1 MEPIETI
8 KLKNGNTLEIYQD
21 ENHDSPREWDNLDTM
36 ICFHSRYNLGDEHDY
51 NSQYFNSWEEFE
63 NQLIKEFDPAVI
75 LPLYLYDHS
84 GITISTNSFIGRAHH
99 AEWDSGRVGFIL
111 MSKKAAKE
119 NWNWKCITKNR
130 KEQIGNY
137 LIAQV
142 KTYDQYLRGEIYG
155 FQVKDNE
162 GKDLDSC
169 WGFYGSDWA
178 ENRLFEHLEIK
189 ETDILETENA
199 Y

>member
-8 KLKNGNTLEIYQD
+8 KLKNGNTVEIYQD
-21 ENHDSPREWDNLDTM
+21 DNPESPREWNNCETM
-36 ICFHSRYNLGDEHDY
+36 ICFHRRYHLGDEHDY

-63 NQLIKEFDPAVI
+63 NQLIKDYDPAVI

-84 GITISTNSFIGRAHH
+84 GITISTSPFSCP
-99 AEWDSGRVGFIL
+99 WDSGQVGFIL

-130 KEQIGNY
+130 KEQIENY
-137 LIAQV
+137 LLAQV
-142 KTYDQYLRGEIYG
+142 KTYNQYLRGDVYG
-155 FQVKDNE
+155 FQVKDKE

-169 WGFYGSDWA
+169 WGFYGSDWTD
-178 ENRLFEHLEIK
+178 NGLYDHLEIK
-189 ETDILETENA
+189 QTDVLETV
-199 Y
+199 